1 MAAVGIGGKVRTS
14 PTRQEPTVY
23 HVHPFTLRELELLR
37 GTFQPDPHRSRHPR
51 PRPSRRSAPWRRRVR
66 ALLRE
71 QAELTILSV
80 DAEEITAQL
89 AHDGAR

>member
-1 MAAVGIGGKVRTS
+1 MAAVGIGEKVWTS

-23 HVHPFTLRELELLR
+23 QVHPFTLRELELLR
-37 GTFQPDPHRSRHPR
+37 GTFQPDTHRSRHAR
-51 PRPSRRSAPWRRRVR
+51 PRRRSAPWRRRVR
-66 ALLRE
+66 GLVRE

-80 DAEEITAQL
+80 DAEELTAQL